1 MKPHPLL
8 TSLVL
13 TLAGA
18 SPAAYACS
26 FFMCARE
33 GVVLVGNNEDYV
45 DPHALMW
52 FIPADE
58 GSPYGRV
65 LFGYRNHFPQ
75 GGMNDQGL
83 FFDGASAPRQVIEP
97 RRGLEPYVGNLIHKA
112 MAECATVEEVIALFE
127 RFDVPDFFKVAQLMF
142 TDKSGDS
149 AILEG
154 DHVLRKQGDYQITTN
169 FYQSER
175 RAKPYPWRY
184 ATIDGMLSAGTVPTV
199 DDFRGILAASH
210 QEGRISTI
218 YSNIYDLKAGLV
230 HLYHFHNFEEVV
242 TIDLAAELAKG
253 RHEVEIASLFPESF
267 AFATFKARHG
277 D

>member
-1 MKPHPLL
+1 VTAALDGAGLSVSGHD
-8 TSLVL
+8 LVL
-13 TLAGA
+13 IRQEFGA
-18 SPAAYACS
+18 TFLDPDGLKGS
-26 FFMCARE
+26 RL
-33 GVVLVGNNEDYV
+33 GVLRALVDTEDA
-45 DPHALMW
+45 DP
-52 FIPADE
+52 
-58 GSPYGRV
+58 
-65 LFGYRNHFPQ
+65 
-75 GGMNDQGL
+75 
-83 FFDGASAPRQVIEP
+83 
-97 RRGLEPYVGNLIHKA
+97 
-112 MAECATVEEVIALFE
+112 EVIALFE